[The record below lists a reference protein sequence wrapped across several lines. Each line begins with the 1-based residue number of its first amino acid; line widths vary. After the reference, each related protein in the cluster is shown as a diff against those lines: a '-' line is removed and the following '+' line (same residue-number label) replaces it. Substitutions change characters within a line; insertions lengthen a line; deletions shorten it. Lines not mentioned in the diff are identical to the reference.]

1 MLQSARSPL
10 GSPGVFAL
18 PEIQPPALHPQRMD
32 VCAFV
37 GVAPRGP
44 AYVPVVDQD
53 WPAGYRMVTDAARP
67 LLRSVAVPV
76 RSFDEYLHLFG
87 GFEGPGLL
95 PHAVSSY
102 FEQGG
107 RHAWIVR
114 VVHARAAAKF
124 DEGCAQ
130 IKLSG
135 PFTQPLAFVARNL
148 GSWGD
153 RLRLSLSFTT
163 TTIACSLSGSEVEV
177 EAHSPLVIGSTL
189 RFTNALGVRSLS
201 LLTGMRRVRDSERAR
216 ERWQLE
222 FDSPPLG
229 PVRAELIEARI
240 EIGDGLGRREV
251 FEHLALAADHPE
263 GLANVLC
270 ERSALLWPHPDWAAA
285 QLVPAD
291 TQVEFL
297 RGASALSKTG
307 QDAWEDIVGDDF
319 FDPVWS
325 PADETAGSGLAALA
339 YTPGVTQVLLPD
351 LYLPAQW
358 AGEEEVEIASSGGAG
373 AEFAAC
379 VKLVPA
385 ATAANVAPSALSGL
399 ILDPRTAGGL
409 AAIIALQ
416 QRVVEFCEGTQNHIA
431 LIDVP
436 PGLSQGRIEQWRA
449 AFDSAWVAAY
459 HPWLVPTRR
468 NAEGNDDALSS
479 GQAKRRQL
487 PPSAPAAG
495 IVARREFERGV
506 QYGPANEIA
515 REIIHFAETQP
526 EGRADALHPQNI
538 NCFVRQ
544 PDGIAL
550 VAARTLSRERDW
562 RQLSVRRLMLM
573 LRRTLLVDTQ
583 WAVFEPN
590 GPALW
595 RDLQHAIE
603 SLLRGLFRAGAFAG
617 RSEAESFFVRLSTE
631 QARLDRG
638 ELLVEIGVAPA
649 EPLEFILV
657 RLRRDGDGT
666 LSLEE

>member
-1 MLQSARSPL
+1 MLQSVRTPL
-10 GSPGVFAL
+10 GAPGVFAL
-18 PEIQPPALHPQRMD
+18 PEVPAPVLHPQRMD

-44 AYVPVVDQD
+44 AWLPVVDAD

-67 LLRSVAVPV
+67 LKRSVAVPV
-76 RSFDEYLHLFG
+76 RSFDEYQHLFG

-95 PHAVSSY
+95 PHAVASY

-107 RHAWIVR
+107 RLAWIVR
-114 VVHARAAAKF
+114 IVPQRKDAKLG
-124 DEGCAQ
+124 DGCAQ
-130 IKLSG
+130 GSVAGLCTATLG
-135 PFTQPLAFVARNL
+135 FLARTP
-148 GSWGD
+148 GTWGNA
-153 RLRLSLSFTT
+153 LRVSLAFTT
-163 TTIACSLSGSEVEV
+163 TTADFTQAASALQVDTS
-177 EAHSPLVIGSTL
+177 SPLIVGSTV
-189 RFTNALGVRSLS
+189 RFTDAYGIRSLS
-201 LLTGMRRVRDSERAR
+201 LVTGMRRIRDTERAR

-222 FDSPPLG
+222 LDVAPVAPL
-229 PVRAELIEARI
+229 RAELVELRVDIS
-240 EIGDGLGRREV
+240 DSLGRREQ
-251 FEHLALAADHPE
+251 FEHLALAPDHPQS
-263 GLANVLC
+263 LANVLC
-270 ERSALLWPHPDWAAA
+270 ERSTLIWPHPDWAATR
-285 QLVPAD
+285 LLPAD

-297 RGASALSKTG
+297 RASSDAFHG
-307 QDAWEDIVGDDF
+307 GDDAWADIVGDDF
-319 FDPVWS
+319 FDAKWA
-325 PADETAGSGLAALA
+325 PADEIPGNGLCALA
-339 YTPGVTQVLLPD
+339 QCGSVTQVVLPD

-358 AGEEEVEIASSGGAG
+358 AGEEAVEIPASGGAG

-379 VKLVPA
+379 AEIVPA
-385 ATAANVAPSALSGL
+385 ATAASVAPNALTGL
-399 ILDPRTAGGL
+399 ILDPRTASGL
-409 AAIIALQ
+409 TDITALQ
-416 QRVVEFCEGTQNHIA
+416 QRVVEFCDSTRNHIA

-449 AFDSAWVAAY
+449 AFDSSYVAAY

-468 NAEGNDDALSS
+468 NEDSS
-479 GQAKRRQL
+479 GQVRRQL
-487 PPSAPAAG
+487 PPSAVAAG
-495 IVARREFERGV
+495 IVARREFERGI

-526 EGRADALHPQNI
+526 SGRADALHPLNI

-550 VAARTLSRERDW
+550 VAARTLSRESDW

-595 RDLQHAIE
+595 HDLKHAIE
-603 SLLRGLFRAGAFAG
+603 SLLRGLFRVGAFAG
-617 RSEAESFFVRLSTE
+617 RTEAESFFVRMNTE

-666 LSLEE
+666 LSLED